1 MCSTKSDNLCEWK
14 FISML
19 NWQGNI
25 KIKALGKNNEV
36 LEEWDI
42 NNTITSEGKNLLA
55 ECLRNSSLD
64 AQIKYVALGNDNT
77 TPTTSDATLGN
88 EIFRK
93 LVTSHVGAG
102 TGVSKTTC
110 YIAPDEA
117 VAQIEEI
124 GFFAGSTATA
134 TTDSGILYAR
144 ILFSRNKTS
153 LEALQIERTDTI
165 A

>member
-1 MCSTKSDNLCEWK
+1 
-14 FISML
+14 ML

-25 KIKALGKNNEV
+25 KIKALGKNQEV
-36 LEEWDI
+36 IEEWDI
-42 NNTITSEGKNLLA
+42 NNLITSAGKNLLA
-55 ECLRNSSLD
+55 EALRNSTLD
-64 AQIKYVALGNDNT
+64 IELKYVALGNDST
-77 TPTTSDATLGN
+77 TPTTSDTTLGN

-93 LVTSHVGAG
+93 IVTSQVGAG
-102 TGVSKTTC
+102 TGVTKTTC
-110 YIAPDEA
+110 YVAPDEA

-124 GFFAGSTATA
+124 GFFAGSSASA
-134 TTDSGILYAR
+134 TTDSGVLYAR

>member
-1 MCSTKSDNLCEWK
+1 
-14 FISML
+14 ML

-42 NNTITSEGKNLLA
+42 NNLITSAGKNLLA
-55 ECLRNSSLD
+55 ECLRNSTKD
-64 AQIKYVALGNDNT
+64 AEIKYVAIGNSST
-77 TPTTSDATLGN
+77 APSTSDTTLGN

-93 LVTSHVGAG
+93 VVTAQVGAG
-102 TGVSKTTC
+102 TGITRTTC
-110 YIAPDEA
+110 YIAPAEA

-124 GFFAGSTATA
+124 GFFAGSTATSS
-134 TTDSGILYAR
+134 TDSGVLYAR

-165 A
+165 G